1 MTIPTTQCS
10 VQIQIW
16 VDTNAIQN
24 GSTRGVYLVDNRVTS
39 GGQNEGSANLVTSCT
54 QDSYVCWQIL
64 TVDPN
69 ASASVQIQS
78 IGSSNAWGPSGQPQV
93 ASDNPNA
100 FTGQAQ
106 NPGSSSY
113 QLSINV
119 TAGGGSGTTVILN
132 PGMNVQAISR
142 RTAA

>member
-1 MTIPTTQCS
+1 MAIPTTQCS

-24 GSTRGVYLVDNRVTS
+24 GSARGVYLVDNRVTS
-39 GGQNEGSANLVTSCT
+39 GSQNEGSANLVTACT
-54 QDSYVCWQIL
+54 QNSSICWQVL
-64 TVDPN
+64 TVSPCT
-69 ASASVQIQS
+69 ASSVQIQS
-78 IGSSNAWGPSGQPQV
+78 IGNSQAWGASGQPQI
-93 ASDNPNA
+93 APDNPNA

-106 NPGSSSY
+106 AAGSSSY

-119 TAGGGSGTTVILN
+119 IAGGGSGTTVILN
-132 PGMNVQAISR
+132 PSVSVQATTV